1 MLRHDLVRWR
11 RGAAAIE
18 YAVLLGTVVGA
29 AGAGIAV
36 VGTGARDQFAR
47 TSTSSPAPPPSSG
60 GGGGSSGGVPG
71 TSFKPLHDNFDGK
84 GDMPWR
90 DAAGHWTTDKGART
104 STDPWAATVADVGG
118 DDYTYKVTLQTTASS
133 GPDTW
138 NTTRAVFRYQD
149 AQNYYAVV
157 TKKDGTVELAK
168 MQGGVW
174 SPWLAYANTGTDPFK
189 ANNYQVRVAGG
200 AVEVKVNGKT
210 AIRYTDANP
219 IATGG
224 VGAINDGS
232 SGRMSKVT
240 VTPNNGN

>member
-18 YAVLLGTVVGA
+18 YVVLLSAIVGA
-29 AGAGIAV
+29 AGAAFAL
-36 VGTGARDQFAR
+36 VGTHARDQFAR
-47 TSTSSPAPPPSSG
+47 TSIGLPVPSPPSDGSG
-60 GGGGSSGGVPG
+60 GGTGGAQG
-71 TSFKPLHDNFDGK
+71 TSFNPLHDNFNGK
-84 GDMPWR
+84 GGMPWR
-90 DAAGHWTTDKGART
+90 DSAGRWTTEKGERT
-104 STDPWAATVADVGG
+104 SSDPWAATIADVGG
-118 DDYTYKVTLQTTASS
+118 NDYTYKVTLQTTASS
-133 GPDTW
+133 GPDIW

-149 AQNYYAVV
+149 AQNYYAIV
-157 TKKDGTVELAK
+157 TKKDGVVELAK

-174 SPWLAYANTGTDPFK
+174 RPWLAYANTGVNPFK
-189 ANNYQVRVAGG
+189 ANDYQVRVAGG
-200 AVEVKVNGKT
+200 TVEVKVNGKT
-210 AIRYTDANP
+210 AIRYTDSKP